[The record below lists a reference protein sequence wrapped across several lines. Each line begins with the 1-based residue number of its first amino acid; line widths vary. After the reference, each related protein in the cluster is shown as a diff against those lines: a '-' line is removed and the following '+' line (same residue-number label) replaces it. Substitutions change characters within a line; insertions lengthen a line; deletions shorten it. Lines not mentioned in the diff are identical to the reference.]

1 MVLSHGIGVRR
12 QDYRFLAPMLAQAG
26 YRVANADLR
35 GHGESSMGWASITR
49 TDIAGDLLALIGH
62 LGGPAVIV
70 GHSISGGA
78 ATVAAAPRPDLVAGI
93 VEINPF
99 TQKVHYS
106 LGGLLRVRRY
116 RQCVFLLGGTQL
128 FRSLRLFMRYLN
140 LAYPAKPADY
150 PGYMAALAAKL
161 REPGRMAEFMK
172 TFNSPADAEK
182 QLPNIKCPALV
193 IMGTLDPDFAGPQ
206 AEGDA
211 IVAAM
216 PTGAATAAMVDGAGH
231 YPHAQSPEAV
241 AELVIPF
248 LTEHAGAAA
257 SVAESRTR
265 VVASAMVA
273 TQASQNRTQTRPSGL
288 PSRRRSRRPAW

>member
-1 MVLSHGIGVRR
+1 MTEFLDVPGGRIAYDVTGSGPLVVLSHGIGVRR
-12 QDYRFLAPMLAQAG
+12 QDYRFLAPILAQAG

-49 TDIAGDLLALIGH
+49 TDIAGDLLALIGQ
-62 LGGPAVIV
+62 LGGPAVII

-78 ATVAAAPRPDLVAGI
+78 ATIAAATRPDLVAGI

-99 TQKVHYS
+99 TRVPKTD
-106 LGGLLRVRRY
+106 LGALLRIRRY
-116 RQCVFLLGGTQL
+116 RRCGFLLTGTRV
-128 FRSLRLFMRYLN
+128 FRSLGLFMRYLN

-150 PGYMAALAAKL
+150 NEYMAALAAKL

-172 TFNSPADAEK
+172 TFKSPADAQA
-182 QLPNIKCPALV
+182 QLPNVRCPALV

-216 PTGAATAAMVDGAGH
+216 PAGVGTVAMVDGAGH
-231 YPHAQSPEAV
+231 YPHAQSPDGV

-248 LTEHAGAAA
+248 LKQHAGA
-257 SVAESRTR
+257 
-265 VVASAMVA
+265 
-273 TQASQNRTQTRPSGL
+273 
-288 PSRRRSRRPAW
+288 